1 MTIMSGTM
9 AFAVNADENA
19 NVLTAEN
26 AVIVENGIPRIIS
39 SAEAEKLLA
48 DGQEAETVLLHEQ
61 EQIIHDESIVDTYQT
76 ARATEYNFKVTN
88 QATALWASDQKRVTP
103 MVVGPATISS
113 GESHTFTASYSGGIT
128 FTPAVLDS
136 ISATINLTKS
146 ASSNSSFTVTY
157 TIAAGKTGYVVFTPK
172 KRTTVGTL
180 EEFSSYGYKTYK
192 ITVVDPVKIS
202 AYADGLYVNP
212 IEFNFLDI
220 SMSLAFFPK
229 SLQNKFGF
237 CLGSQRQLPK
247 RDNTLYLWPRSKG
260 WMRAVKRTFNL
271 QRLKSQI

>member
-1 MTIMSGTM
+1 MFVEIILTSYFHFVNIQHCKYYELDYTHIINSALKLKTVRQYLSWRCYHEKEIVELLVAGFLMTIMSGTM

-202 AYADGLYVNP
+202 AYADGLYQL
-212 IEFNFLDI
+212 IE
-220 SMSLAFFPK
+220 K
-229 SLQNKFGF
+229 
-237 CLGSQRQLPK
+237 
-247 RDNTLYLWPRSKG
+247 
-260 WMRAVKRTFNL
+260 
-271 QRLKSQI
+271 

>member
-1 MTIMSGTM
+1 MSIFSIATYYELDYTHIINSALKLKTVRQYLSWRCYHEKEIVELITRCWFPYDHYVRYDGIP
-9 AFAVNADENA
+9 VNADENA

-48 DGQEAETVLLHEQ
+48 DGQETETVLLHEQ

-76 ARATEYNFKVTN
+76 ARATGYNFKVTN

-202 AYADGLYVNP
+202 AYADGLYQL
-212 IEFNFLDI
+212 IE
-220 SMSLAFFPK
+220 K
-229 SLQNKFGF
+229 
-237 CLGSQRQLPK
+237 
-247 RDNTLYLWPRSKG
+247 
-260 WMRAVKRTFNL
+260 
-271 QRLKSQI
+271 

>member
-1 MTIMSGTM
+1 MSIFSIAKYYELDYTHIINGALKLKTVRQYLSWRCYHEKEIVELITRCW
-9 AFAVNADENA
+9 FPYDHYVRYDGIRDENA

-202 AYADGLYVNP
+202 AYADGLYQL
-212 IEFNFLDI
+212 IE
-220 SMSLAFFPK
+220 K
-229 SLQNKFGF
+229 
-237 CLGSQRQLPK
+237 
-247 RDNTLYLWPRSKG
+247 
-260 WMRAVKRTFNL
+260 
-271 QRLKSQI
+271 

>member
-1 MTIMSGTM
+1 MKKKLLSLSLVAGFLMTIMSGTM

-48 DGQEAETVLLHEQ
+48 DGQETETVLLHEQ

-76 ARATEYNFKVTN
+76 ARATGYNFKVTN

-192 ITVVDPVKIS
+192 ITVVDPVKIY
-202 AYADGLYVNP
+202 AYADGLYQL
-212 IEFNFLDI
+212 IE
-220 SMSLAFFPK
+220 K
-229 SLQNKFGF
+229 
-237 CLGSQRQLPK
+237 
-247 RDNTLYLWPRSKG
+247 
-260 WMRAVKRTFNL
+260 
-271 QRLKSQI
+271 

>member
-1 MTIMSGTM
+1 MSIFSIAKYYELDYTHIINS
-9 AFAVNADENA
+9 ALKLKTVRQYLSWRCYHEKEIVELITRCC
-19 NVLTAEN
+19 VLTAEN

-48 DGQEAETVLLHEQ
+48 DGQETETVLLHEQ

-76 ARATEYNFKVTN
+76 ARATGYNFKVTN

-202 AYADGLYVNP
+202 AYADGLYQL
-212 IEFNFLDI
+212 IE
-220 SMSLAFFPK
+220 K
-229 SLQNKFGF
+229 
-237 CLGSQRQLPK
+237 
-247 RDNTLYLWPRSKG
+247 
-260 WMRAVKRTFNL
+260 
-271 QRLKSQI
+271 

>member
-1 MTIMSGTM
+1 MKKKLLSLSLVAGFLMTIMSGTM

-19 NVLTAEN
+19 NVLTSEN

-48 DGQEAETVLLHEQ
+48 DGQEAETGLLHEQ

-202 AYADGLYVNP
+202 AYADGLYQL
-212 IEFNFLDI
+212 IE
-220 SMSLAFFPK
+220 K
-229 SLQNKFGF
+229 
-237 CLGSQRQLPK
+237 
-247 RDNTLYLWPRSKG
+247 
-260 WMRAVKRTFNL
+260 
-271 QRLKSQI
+271 

>member
-1 MTIMSGTM
+1 MKKKLLSLSLVAGFLMTIMSGTM
-9 AFAVNADENA
+9 AFAVNTD
-19 NVLTAEN
+19 
-26 AVIVENGIPRIIS
+26 IPRIIS
-39 SAEAEKLLA
+39 SEEAEKLLA
-48 DGQEAETVLLHEQ
+48 DGLETEAALHQ
-61 EQIIHDESIVDTYQT
+61 EQDQIIDDENIVNTYQT
-76 ARATEYNFKVTN
+76 ARATGYNFKVTN

-157 TIAAGKTGYVVFTPK
+157 TIAAGKTGYVVFTPR

-202 AYADGLYVNP
+202 AYADGLYQL
-212 IEFNFLDI
+212 IE
-220 SMSLAFFPK
+220 K
-229 SLQNKFGF
+229 
-237 CLGSQRQLPK
+237 
-247 RDNTLYLWPRSKG
+247 
-260 WMRAVKRTFNL
+260 
-271 QRLKSQI
+271 